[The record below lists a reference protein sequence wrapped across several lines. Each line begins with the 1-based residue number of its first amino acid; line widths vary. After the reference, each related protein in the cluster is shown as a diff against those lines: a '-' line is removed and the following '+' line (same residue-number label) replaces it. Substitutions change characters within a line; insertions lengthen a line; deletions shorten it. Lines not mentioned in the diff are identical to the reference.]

1 MKKVLI
7 SLVLVLT
14 IFVAPINIF
23 SYEYTGGVPKEPTTP
38 TTPTTD
44 ENMEFKNDLS
54 IFTVNSPTLG
64 KTYYVGETI
73 SLSVTPQKYYFTT
86 LPGGFTA
93 ENPNDITMTIKKDGV
108 TVKTFIA
115 SFGKDDVGK
124 TYSDS
129 FTPTQEGI
137 YDINMTFRTTNYG
150 NFQIKVVNR
159 GKKDNTIKVKGKTPK
174 VNYTKLKKANQYIAV
189 SKALNITN
197 AKGTLRFKKT
207 SGSAKILVNSK
218 TGKITVEK
226 GLKKNTY
233 KVKLAI
239 IASGNDQ
246 YKGKTVY
253 AIVNVKVA

>member
-44 ENMEFKNDLS
+44 ENIEFKNDLS

-86 LPGGFTA
+86 LPGGFTT

-159 GKKDNTIKVKGKTPK
+159 GKKDNTINRFYHVRFVSYHPYGK
-174 VNYTKLKKANQYIAV
+174 
-189 SKALNITN
+189 
-197 AKGTLRFKKT
+197 
-207 SGSAKILVNSK
+207 
-218 TGKITVEK
+218 
-226 GLKKNTY
+226 
-233 KVKLAI
+233 
-239 IASGNDQ
+239 
-246 YKGKTVY
+246 
-253 AIVNVKVA
+253 

>member
-44 ENMEFKNDLS
+44 ENIEFKNDLS

-93 ENPNDITMTIKKDGV
+93 ENPNDV
-108 TVKTFIA
+108 IA
-115 SFGKDDVGK
+115 DL
-124 TYSDS
+124 
-129 FTPTQEGI
+129 I
-137 YDINMTFRTTNYG
+137 
-150 NFQIKVVNR
+150 
-159 GKKDNTIKVKGKTPK
+159 
-174 VNYTKLKKANQYIAV
+174 
-189 SKALNITN
+189 
-197 AKGTLRFKKT
+197 
-207 SGSAKILVNSK
+207 
-218 TGKITVEK
+218 
-226 GLKKNTY
+226 
-233 KVKLAI
+233 
-239 IASGNDQ
+239 
-246 YKGKTVY
+246 
-253 AIVNVKVA
+253 

>member
-1 MKKVLI
+1 MKKVLL
-7 SLVLVLT
+7 SLILVLT
-14 IFVAPINIF
+14 IFLTPINIF

-38 TTPTTD
+38 TSTD
-44 ENMEFKNDLS
+44 DNIEFKNDLS
-54 IFTVNSPTLG
+54 IFTVNSPNLG
-64 KTYYVGETI
+64 KTYYVGELI
-73 SLSVTPQKYYFTT
+73 SLSVTPQKYFFTV

-93 ENPNDITMTIKKDGV
+93 EDPNDLKMTIKKDDV
-108 TVKTFIA
+108 TVKTFTV

-129 FTPTQEGI
+129 FTPTKEGT
-137 YDINMTFRTTNYG
+137 YDINMTFRSTNYG
-150 NFQIKVVNR
+150 NYQIKVANR
-159 GKKDNTIKVKGKTPK
+159 SKKDNPIKVKGKTPK
-174 VNYTKLKKANQYIAV
+174 VSYSKLKKENQYIAV
-189 SKALNITN
+189 SKAMSITN
-197 AKGTLRFKKT
+197 AKGTLKFKKT

-218 TGKITVEK
+218 TGKITVGK

-233 KVKLAI
+233 KVKVAI